1 MKLSVVVP
9 TLNEERYLATTLEA
23 IPKDAEIIVS
33 DGGSVD
39 ETVAIAKR
47 HEARVMSGD
56 RGRAR
61 QMNRG
66 AETAAGDV
74 LLFLHA
80 DCTLGPEASNQIERV
95 LRDAD
100 VVGGSFR
107 MSIRRASWSLR
118 LIAAAAN
125 ARARLLKMPYGD
137 QAIFVRRRDFDA
149 IGGFPEIPFME
160 DVAFVRSLK
169 RRGKLVCL
177 SETVTTGARH
187 WERLGPVT
195 TTLLNWTMVTLYLLG
210 VPPDKLAPYYRRWRQ
225 PRKDSESANVY
236 SS

>member
-9 TLNEERYLATTLEA
+9 TLNEELFLATTLEA
-23 IPKDAEIIVS
+23 IPKNAEVIVS

-47 HEARVMSGD
+47 RGARVISGD

-80 DCTLGPEASNQIERV
+80 DCALGPKAMSQIQV
-95 LRDAD
+95 ALRDAA
-100 VVGGSFR
+100 VVGGSFP
-107 MSIRRASWSLR
+107 MSIRGASWSLR
-118 LIAAAAN
+118 LIAATAN
-125 ARARLLKMPYGD
+125 ARARFLKMPYGD
-137 QAIFVRRRDFDA
+137 QAIFVRRREFDA
-149 IGGFPEIPFME
+149 IGGFPEIPFLE
-160 DVAFVRSLK
+160 DVALVRSLK
-169 RRGKLVCL
+169 RHGKLVCL
-177 SETVTTGARH
+177 NETVTTGARH

-225 PRKDSESANVY
+225 PRKSSKSAKAY